1 MEIDSNL
8 AELCKKYG
16 VRVETIEAMV
26 ECEKQK
32 QGLQRKHGLPHELR
46 EIIERELTLTPSQ
59 P

>member
-1 MEIDSNL
+1 METDSNL
-8 AELCKKYG
+8 VALCKKYG

-32 QGLQRKHGLPHELR
+32 QGFLRKHGLPAELR
-46 EIIERELTLTPSQ
+46 EIIERELTPNPSQ